1 MKVLKSL
8 LLAGAAVVAA
18 GAMAQAKELQIST
31 WLPPTHS
38 LHKQMEEWAKEIE
51 AETNGSLDVNIY
63 PSSQM
68 GAAQDHFDMVR
79 DGIVEMSIA
88 APTLSTGRF
97 PIWSL
102 VEIPFTFAN
111 TTSGA
116 RAFHE
121 WYLEY
126 AEQEMPEVMLCMT
139 TVHHPGALNFNKPDI
154 RVPADMK
161 GLRMRPSGATTS
173 EWMVGMGAT
182 VVPSSLPEV
191 KELADRGAIDGVA
204 LPWDMV
210 LFGIHTPMPYHID
223 EPFYVGA
230 QAWIINKDF
239 YNGLTDVEKAAID
252 KRCGPEWSEKLSGVW
267 YENMRGFR
275 QQLLDDSSQHIYQ
288 LTDEERDLWIE
299 SARPV
304 ADRAFE
310 AVARR
315 GFSDGAGIFDKL
327 KAKLKEHDAL
337 VE

>member
-1 MKVLKSL
+1 MKALKSL
-8 LLAGAAVVAA
+8 LMAGAVAIA
-18 GAMAQAKELQIST
+18 GTAAAQAKELQIST

-51 AETNGSLDVNIY
+51 EETGGSLEINIY

-68 GAAQDHFDMVR
+68 GAAQDHYDMVR

-102 VEIPFTFAN
+102 VEIPFTFSN
-111 TTSGA
+111 TSTGA
-116 RAFHE
+116 RAFFE
-121 WYLEY
+121 WYQEF
-126 AEQEMPEVMLCMT
+126 AELEMPEVMLCMS

-154 RVPADMK
+154 RVPADMR
-161 GLRMRPSGATTS
+161 GIRMRPSGATTS
-173 EWMVGMGAT
+173 EWMTNMGAT

-210 LFGIHTPMPYHID
+210 LFGIHTSMPYHID

-230 QAWIINKDF
+230 QAWVINKDF

-252 KRCGPEWSEKLSGVW
+252 KRCGAEWSEKLSGVW
-267 YENMRGFR
+267 YDNMREFR
-275 QQLLDDSSQHIYQ
+275 QQLLDDSTQHIYQ
-288 LTDEERDLWIE
+288 LTDEERQLWID
-299 SARPV
+299 SAQPV
-304 ADRAFE
+304 AEKAFE

-315 GFSDGAGIFDKL
+315 GFSDGADAFEKL
-327 KAKLKEHDAL
+327 RAKLKEHGAL